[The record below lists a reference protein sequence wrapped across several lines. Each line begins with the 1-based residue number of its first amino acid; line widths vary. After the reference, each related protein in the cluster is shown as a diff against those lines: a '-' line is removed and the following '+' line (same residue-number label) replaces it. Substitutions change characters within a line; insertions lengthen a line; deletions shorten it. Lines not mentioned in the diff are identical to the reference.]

1 MSIYCQ
7 RYADD
12 SPGIRR
18 DCEAHLAAKRKC
30 VDCPHRDIRS
40 EVKDLRGAVHGQE
53 MRELLKE
60 AIKIIHC
67 HLRNLHKDWLTR
79 ARRAVSRNVDG

>member
-12 SPGIRR
+12 SPGTRAE
-18 DCEAHLAAKRKC
+18 CEQHLAAKKKC
-30 VDCPHRDIRS
+30 VDCPNRDIRA
-40 EVKDLRGAVHGQE
+40 EVKDLRGAIHESESRQ
-53 MRELLKE
+53 LILE

-67 HLRNLHKDWLTR
+67 HLRATHKEWLTR
-79 ARRAVSRNVDG
+79 ARRAVSRTTDR